1 MDSMPVRHDVTSRIA
16 ARVDSAV
23 ASGIRDVYA
32 VFPEVSSER
41 TLTLTIEQS
50 IGVVMAMMA
59 TESATAHDLEHAIR
73 NAMALCAA
81 TAYAIG
87 MEVYDARAAETFA
100 AMLGDS

>member
-50 IGVVMAMMA
+50 IGVVMAMA

-87 MEVYDARAAETFA
+87 IEVYDTRAAETFA